1 MDGMH
6 MVERKQ
12 DALSTNF
19 LLGLMDDEQEK
30 KDEIHIDV
38 RKAPNV
44 KGDQSIAHLANRIV
58 DEVRVTTP
66 RQRAQRV
73 LDNAGLSPKSN
84 VTRTYNT
91 HLQHVGQRARKM
103 PLNQE
108 PSRRIRK
115 VKKQPEPVARRRSM
129 RGPPQM
135 TRSRPSIG
143 MEDEVRRSARDKS
156 NAKGKRR
163 KRRSIFR
170 R

>member
-1 MDGMH
+1 

-19 LLGLMDDEQEK
+19 LMGLMDDEQEK
-30 KDEIHIDV
+30 KDEIHMDV
-38 RKAPNV
+38 RKAPKV
-44 KGDQSIAHLANRIV
+44 RGDQSIAHLANRIV

-73 LDNAGLSPKSN
+73 LHNAGLLPKSN

-91 HLQHVGQRARKM
+91 HLQHVGERAKKI

-108 PSRRIRK
+108 PVRRIRK
-115 VKKQPEPVARRRSM
+115 VKKQPEPVRRRQSM

-143 MEDEVRRSARDKS
+143 MEDEVRLSARDKS
-156 NAKGKRR
+156 NTKGRRR
-163 KRRSIFR
+163 KRRGMFR